1 MVVLRQ
7 IKKAIKNFLE
17 KLAKENEKTF
27 GLGILDYCRLNRSVS
42 GNSSKK

>member
-7 IKKAIKNFLE
+7 IKKAIKIFLE

-27 GLGILDYCRLNRSVS
+27 GQGILDCCRLNRSFS
-42 GNSSKK
+42 GNNSKK